1 MHIYQPPGDAALLF
15 DGDWDGLTPWAKHE
29 VRIKA
34 LPPCHEAS
42 LRPDDIVMDETCEDT
57 GSLFAWVGTA
67 KGEKNGSG
75 HIRTLVDDI
84 CLDDFLGN
92 AIEIKG

>member
-29 VRIKA
+29 VRIKSLA
-34 LPPCHEAS
+34 PCAMPAAVEV
-42 LRPDDIVMDETCEDT
+42 IVMDETCEDT

-92 AIEIKG
+92 AVEIRG